1 MLGCLLCLANR
12 KKREEER
19 EREYNKNIKYKRIQ
33 CLPFVWKLSIKKDM
47 EDNVDKNEKI
57 NNFTDILHSS
67 VKKNNDLLNEL
78 REKIKR
84 IE

>member
-1 MLGCLLCLANR
+1 
-12 KKREEER
+12 
-19 EREYNKNIKYKRIQ
+19 
-33 CLPFVWKLSIKKDM
+33 M